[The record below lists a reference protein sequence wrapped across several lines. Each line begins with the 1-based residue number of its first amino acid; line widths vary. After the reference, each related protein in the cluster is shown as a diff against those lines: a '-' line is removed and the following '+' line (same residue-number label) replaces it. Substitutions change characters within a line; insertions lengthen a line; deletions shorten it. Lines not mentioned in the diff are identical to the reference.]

1 MMNAGPIETL
11 ATELAPPTVTSGFNT
26 PFTIERLCRAFGD
39 NLGGNAP
46 DPSWFEGHEI
56 VAAVRKGSRGTPFMP
71 VAALL
76 RRSSDGA
83 LRLIAS
89 DHIRVR
95 DGFGA
100 DFMLCATH
108 RLLAMEALQDACDEG
123 VVPKAFEHAR
133 ETVEA
138 AQPRIG
144 EGPVDIL
151 AIRRERDDLA
161 DIRTAR
167 EIAPVMETLSCIL
180 KRLSSADRRA
190 VALQHLA
197 ALASDVGV
205 TISE

>member
-1 MMNAGPIETL
+1 MNAGPIETL

-46 DPSWFEGHEI
+46 EPSWFEGHEI
-56 VAAVRKGSRGTPFMP
+56 VAAVRKGSRGTPYMP

-76 RRSSDGA
+76 RRNSDGA

-95 DGFGA
+95 DEYGA
-100 DFMLCATH
+100 DFMLCTAH
-108 RLLAMEALQDACDEG
+108 RLLALEALQDACDEG
-123 VVPKAFEHAR
+123 EVPRAMHHAR
-133 ETVEA
+133 EILMGSE
-138 AQPRIG
+138 PRIG

-167 EIAPVMETLSCIL
+167 EIAPVMETLATIL

-205 TISE
+205 SLPE